1 MKRGDIFSVSVP
13 GDYGKPR
20 PAVILQTNA
29 LNDVNFAS
37 VLVCPMTSHLVD
49 APLFRL
55 NLKPSKANGLRK
67 ESQLMVDKVQAISV
81 SRIGKLMGKVD
92 SKTMKK
98 VNQSIAFVLGLGE
111 SSNCQ
116 ALCHRDGVKPVAIHC
131 DPIYGGRVKIEV

>member
-1 MKRGDIFSVSVP
+1 LGTSLGLAQRVKRGDIFSVSAP

-20 PAVILQTNA
+20 PAVILQTDA

-37 VLVCPMTSHLVD
+37 VIVCPMTSHLVE

-98 VNQSIAFVLGLGE
+98 VNQAIAFVMGLGE
-111 SSNCQ
+111 
-116 ALCHRDGVKPVAIHC
+116 
-131 DPIYGGRVKIEV
+131 

>member
-1 MKRGDIFSVSVP
+1 VKRGDIFSVSAP

-20 PAVILQTNA
+20 PAVILQTDA

-37 VLVCPMTSHLVD
+37 VLVCPMTSHLVE

-67 ESQLMVDKVQAISV
+67 ESQLMVDKVQAIS
-81 SRIGKLMGKVD
+81 RIGKLMGKVD

-98 VNQSIAFVLGLGE
+98 VNQAIAFVMGLGE
-111 SSNCQ
+111 
-116 ALCHRDGVKPVAIHC
+116 
-131 DPIYGGRVKIEV
+131 